1 MKQRIEITAMLPGG
15 SIGPYPIDADVVG
28 GLAIHQAVH
37 SIQLDDTTHT
47 LTHVG
52 SGLALCDGTPPVLRK
67 VRTALLALDVPWRGT
82 RTAKALWRYRLAI
95 MDTLKAAKG
104 AAGG

>member
-28 GLAIHQAVH
+28 GLAIHKAVRG
-37 SIQLDDTTHT
+37 IQLDDAAHT

-52 SGLALCDGTPPVLRK
+52 TGLALCDGKPPMLRR
-67 VRTALLALDVPWRGT
+67 VRTALLALDVPWEEAVT
-82 RTAKALWRYRLAI
+82 SNALWPYRLAI
-95 MDTLKAAKG
+95 MDAVKAAKG

>member
-28 GLAIHQAVH
+28 GLAIHKAVH
-37 SIQLDDTTHT
+37 GIQLDATAHT

-52 SGLALCDGTPPVLRK
+52 SGLALCDGTPPVLRR
-67 VRTALLALDVPWRGT
+67 VRTALLALDVPWEEAVT
-82 RTAKALWRYRLAI
+82 SKALWPYRLAI
-95 MDTLKAAKG
+95 MDALKVAKG
-104 AAGG
+104 AGG